1 MWDKVYYMDDWDTE
15 VVRHKVKTRV
25 LHVYHMG
32 ANVSLFTVEKHVADI
47 DYCYVFN

>member
-15 VVRHKVKTRV
+15 VVHHKVKTQV